1 MKKVY
6 LLSSCVLAACL
17 TACNNE
23 DFLTEQ
29 SINANVNADEAVIG
43 ADLVSKGMKIVVNND
58 ADTRLA
64 SGRWEQGD
72 QLGLAWYNFS
82 KNEIT
87 GTQNYTDW
95 KNNTNWLETADN
107 KLYANHIFTVST
119 NGFETQ
125 TDVYQGAYFAY
136 WPYSKQGSISDK
148 VVKVNDVY
156 QTTDFET
163 DWFNNGLQLSTQ
175 DFIQAGEAVDENNVL
190 EKEFV
195 MAPVVNVLRAEV
207 APEERIANATEDGA
221 YLKDMVITQLQ
232 ITAGGTNNT
241 VFANTATIVPSKL
254 PKVVRNNDGTIN
266 YQSSYD
272 LIYAAA
278 EAATSGTGFLT
289 NVDTKSAS
297 LTTNISNPEYTTA
310 EGRLVR
316 AFTFPIQTG
325 VTYTAQQYPTAKVTV
340 GRLNADGSVKYVLG
354 TFTINSTN
362 SLGFATKLK
371 NSLDVTKTTETASLT
386 KLLRTG
392 NVWQPLNFYAE
403 ADQSLNLNLDNFA
416 VSTTSIKTVE
426 QWNDLV
432 NIYDALVAIKGAENV
447 STPTFTWA
455 GTESF
460 KGEIKTPKNGFEIKL
475 KATERTP
482 LVIEAGENGE
492 AVVWPENLETVT
504 NKPYITVTE
513 GTTLNVG
520 EIDGTVDPSTLKDV
534 VINANLTNNGVIYAG
549 QNASIGVKETS
560 ASDQLLINDGRIYVT
575 YGAYVYPKENENGE
589 IAYIVSDN
597 NPETI
602 NKIEV
607 LVEGGSKQQAN
618 VNTIVI
624 EGTTLDLNAQ
634 GSSSSSDDRYEG
646 SSSSS
651 HEMPSLATVNVELK
665 NASIVY
671 TEGTNTTVKSVKAVE
686 GKNQMI
692 DVNMASNND
701 NNIYT
706 LANSELTI
714 DSNKTPKVDMA
725 SFTGSLSNYGKLFVN
740 INMNV
745 TNVFN
750 ETTGYIEV
758 SNGKTVTYTAIY
770 KQEGTAKG
778 NIQKQSL

>member
-23 DFLTEQ
+23 DFLAEQ
-29 SINANVNADEAVIG
+29 SINNNANVEQAVVG
-43 ADLVSKGMKIVVNND
+43 ADLVSHGMKIVVNND

-64 SGRWEQGD
+64 AGRWEQGD

-82 KNEIT
+82 GDIT
-87 GTQNYTDW
+87 TTQSYTTW
-95 KNNTNWLETADN
+95 KSGSGWVDPADN
-107 KLYANHIFTVST
+107 NLYANHIFTVST

-136 WPYSKQGSISDK
+136 WPYSKQGSISKK
-148 VVKVNDVY
+148 VVKVNDAY

-163 DWFNNGLQLSTQ
+163 DWYNNGLQLSTQ

-190 EKEFV
+190 VKKFV

-221 YLKDMVITQLQ
+221 YLKDMVITQLK
-232 ITAGGTNNT
+232 INAGGTSNT
-241 VFANTATIVPSKL
+241 VFANTAIIVPSKL
-254 PKVVRNNDGTIN
+254 PKVVRNNDGSIN
-266 YQSSYD
+266 EQSSYD
-272 LIYAAA
+272 RIYTAA
-278 EAATSGTGFLT
+278 EGATSGTGFLT

-325 VTYTAQQYPTAKVTV
+325 VTYNTNQYPTATVKV

-371 NSLDVTKTTETASLT
+371 NSLDATKTAETASLT

-455 GTESF
+455 GTETF
-460 KGEIKTPKNGFEIKL
+460 KGEIKTPKNGFKIKL
-475 KATERTP
+475 KATEKTP

-492 AVVWPENLETVT
+492 AVAWPENLETAT
-504 NKPYITVTE
+504 NNPYITVAK

-534 VINANLTNNGVIYAG
+534 VIDANLTNNGVIYAG

-575 YGAYVYPKENENGE
+575 YGAYVYPKESYNGE
-589 IAYIVSDN
+589 IAYVVSDN

-646 SSSSS
+646 SSSYS
-651 HEMPSLATVNVELK
+651 HEMPSLETVNVELK
-665 NASIVY
+665 NAGIVY
-671 TEGTNTTVKSVKAVE
+671 TQGTNTTVKSVKAVE

-692 DVNMASNND
+692 DVNMASNKD

-706 LANSELTI
+706 LSNSELTI
-714 DSNKTPKVDMA
+714 DSNKTPKVDMR
-725 SFTGSLSNYGKLFVN
+725 SFIGSLSNYGKLFVN

-745 TNVFN
+745 TNVYN

-758 SNGKTVTYTAIY
+758 ANGKIVTYTATY

-778 NIQKQSL
+778 NIQKQ